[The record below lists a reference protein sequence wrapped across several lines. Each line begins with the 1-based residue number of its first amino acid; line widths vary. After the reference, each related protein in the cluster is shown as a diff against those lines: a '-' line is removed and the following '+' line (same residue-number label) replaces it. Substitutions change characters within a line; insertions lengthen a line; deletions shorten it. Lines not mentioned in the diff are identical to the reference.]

1 MKLKNNKWSLE
12 PIKKK
17 TASNLKIDKSRKK
30 FKLKK
35 MKKSILTFSILLLLV
50 FSSFGQTSKFA
61 GVYRCSNEDIVRLNS
76 DGTGKFLISYVSDE
90 VVSIKWSEYD
100 NSISMS
106 PTDEEQKY
114 MIMPQNMTFSISN
127 GKSIL
132 SHRTM
137 GPTFVYIKD

>member
-1 MKLKNNKWSLE
+1 
-12 PIKKK
+12 
-17 TASNLKIDKSRKK
+17 
-30 FKLKK
+30 
-35 MKKSILTFSILLLLV
+35 MKKSILTFSILFLLV

-114 MIMPQNMTFSISN
+114 MIMQQNMTFSISN

>member
-1 MKLKNNKWSLE
+1 MK
-12 PIKKK
+12 
-17 TASNLKIDKSRKK
+17 NLFLIFILSISFNALSQTKQDKVGLWTTERC
-30 FKLKK
+30 KL
-35 MKKSILTFSILLLLV
+35 M
-50 FSSFGQTSKFA
+50 
-61 GVYRCSNEDIVRLNS
+61 LNS